1 MTKSFIWKENS
12 NKEKFQFSNTHV
24 FNLFAME
31 KKGKKKCGF
40 SPHHLLKK
48 LKKLNRRWIFFFKEI
63 IKVELFPNTPLSL
76 L

>member
-12 NKEKFQFSNTHV
+12 NKEIFQFSNTHV

-40 SPHHLLKK
+40 SLHHLLKK
-48 LKKLNRRWIFFFKEI
+48 KKKLNRRWNFSKKEI
-63 IKVELFPNTPLSL
+63 IKVVLFPNAPLSL